1 MDYFDIASIFECM
14 DAARYYGQEDIRV
27 EDVEPDTVG
36 PNEVRIDVE
45 ACGICGSDLHEYT
58 AGPIFVPGDEP
69 HPVSDVQAPLTMG
82 HEFSGTISEVG
93 SDVADLSEG
102 DAVAVNPIIYC
113 GECPR
118 CEAGE
123 YHRCES
129 LGFVGLASNGG
140 FAENAVVD
148 AEKAIP
154 LGDIPVEHGA
164 LIEPLAVALHATRVA
179 DVSAGD
185 SVAVFGSGPIGLCQI
200 QTLRAAGAG
209 PIIVSEPRD
218 QRRARADR
226 CGADVLV
233 DPTEED
239 PLDVI
244 RAETGE
250 GVDIAFDVAGVEAT
264 YNQAINGTRP
274 GGRVAEVS
282 IFEAGVETNPNDL
295 VIPERSLVG
304 SIAYQGGPRSG
315 EEFGM
320 VIDMLEDGQLDPDP
334 LITDRVD
341 LDEIVDG
348 GFERLLDPNS
358 DQVKILVKP

>member
-1 MDYFDIASIFECM
+1 M

-27 EDVEPDTVG
+27 EDIEPDEVG
-36 PNEVRIDVE
+36 PEEVRIDVE

-58 AGPIFVPGDEP
+58 AGPIFVPGEAP
-69 HPVSDVQAPLTMG
+69 HPVSGVQAPLTMG

-93 SDVADLSEG
+93 SDVTDLSEG

-129 LGFVGLASNGG
+129 LGFTGLASNGG
-140 FAENAVVD
+140 FAENVVVD
-148 AEKAIP
+148 AEQAVP
-154 LGDIPVEHGA
+154 LGDMPVEHGA
-164 LIEPLAVALHATRVA
+164 LVEPLAVALHAARVA
-179 DVSAGD
+179 DVSPGD

-200 QTLRAAGAG
+200 QALRVAGAG

-218 QRRARADR
+218 RRRERAEA
-226 CGADVLV
+226 CGADVLI

-239 PLDVI
+239 ALEAI

-264 YNQAINGTRP
+264 YNQAINSTRP

-282 IFEAGVETNPNDL
+282 IFEEGVETQPNDL
-295 VIPERSLVG
+295 VIPERELVG
-304 SIAYQGGPRSG
+304 SIAYQGGPRSA

-320 VIDMLEDGQLDPDP
+320 VIDMLEDGRFDPDP
-334 LITDRVD
+334 LITDRID
-341 LDEIVDG
+341 LDDITDE
-348 GFERLLDPNS
+348 GFERLIDPDS

>member
-1 MDYFDIASIFECM
+1 M
-14 DAARYYGQEDIRV
+14 DAARYHGREDIRV
-27 EDVEPDTVG
+27 EDVEPESVG
-36 PNEVRIDVE
+36 PDQVRIDIE

-58 AGPIFVPGDEP
+58 AGPIFIPGDAP
-69 HPVSDVQAPLTMG
+69 HPVSGAQAPLTMG
-82 HEFSGTISEVG
+82 HEFSGTVSEVG
-93 SDVADLSEG
+93 ADVTDFSEG
-102 DAVAVNPIIYC
+102 DAVTANPIIYC
-113 GECPR
+113 GTCSR

-129 LGFVGLASNGG
+129 LGFTGLASNGG
-140 FAENAVVD
+140 FAENVVVD
-148 AEKAIP
+148 AEQVVA
-154 LGDIPVEHGA
+154 LGDVPVEHGA
-164 LIEPLAVALHATRVA
+164 LVEPLTVALHAARVA

-200 QTLRAAGAG
+200 QALRAAGAD

-218 QRRARADR
+218 ERRARADAS
-226 CGADVLV
+226 GADVLI
-233 DPTEED
+233 DPTED
-239 PLDVI
+239 DALDVI

-264 YNQAINGTRP
+264 YNQAINSTRP

-282 IFEAGVETNPNDL
+282 IFEEPLETQPNDL
-295 VIPERSLVG
+295 VIPERSIVG

-320 VIDMLEDGQLDPDP
+320 VIDMLEDGRLDPEP
-334 LITDRVD
+334 LITDRIGLED
-341 LDEIVDG
+341 IVED
-348 GFERLLDPNS
+348 GFEQLLDPES